1 MRQIYRCTSAVF
13 LCFINPRGPE
23 HFRPSATPDGA
34 HTLLLVCSASLT
46 SPLCISRPASRGPRL
61 SVTSIISSRLNVH
74 SIKTRFTAP
83 AILLGG
89 AMGRLSCGFEERK
102 DGGLAGEGS
111 CELCGREASC
121 VGRDLC
127 ARCAPVRTR
136 RCSHTPQPTSCF
148 SCPFIS

>member
-1 MRQIYRCTSAVF
+1 MHVCCFLVFYQSPWTGALPPQRHPGRCTYV
-13 LCFINPRGPE
+13 
-23 HFRPSATPDGA
+23 T
-34 HTLLLVCSASLT
+34 TLPLVCSVSLT

-89 AMGRLSCGFEERK
+89 AMWRLSCGFEERR